1 MGRLV
6 AVNEKGLRLGE
17 DHQRAKLT
25 NHEVECIRRLHSDG
39 MDYLTIAQKF
49 DVSKSVIARI
59 CRFEIRATAAIR
71 WKTVA

>member
-1 MGRLV
+1 MSRLV
-6 AVNEKGLRLGE
+6 AVNEKGYRLGE

-25 NHEVECIRRLHSDG
+25 NHEVECIRRLHADG
-39 MDYLTIAQKF
+39 MDYQMIAEKYE
-49 DVSKSVIARI
+49 VSKTLIARI